1 MPVKLSTTLTNID
14 KVHNLENAKT
24 IKKFY
29 QYMKNSGAGDKHI
42 NNNLKIVLS
51 LSNYL
56 DPNQSLGEIKG
67 QEIVQFL
74 DIS

>member
-1 MPVKLSTTLTNID
+1 
-14 KVHNLENAKT
+14 
-24 IKKFY
+24 
-29 QYMKNSGAGDKHI
+29 MKNSGAGDKHI